1 VIAEPRPTGIDGVGD
16 MPWGTHF
23 CHFYQTEEDLADILM
38 PYFRTGLEA
47 NEFCMMVLFHLTV
60 EEARETFR
68 RSIPKADEYVES
80 GAMEFV
86 PHSEWYLRHGVF
98 DLQRVMEGW
107 QAKLDQA
114 IAKGYSGM
122 RVNGNEAWVTEQEW
136 DAFADYEHRLNQM
149 LVGRRMLVM
158 CTYPLRATTAAE
170 LFDVARTH
178 QFAIA
183 RNNGSQEVFETPDL
197 RLAKEELRKL
207 NAELEKRVEERTREL
222 NDSNVA
228 LALMNEKL
236 RESERQLRALSS
248 KVLSARE
255 EEGTRIARELHDELG
270 SALTGLKWELEALNH
285 EFSAWR
291 DQPEQ
296 SALQRR
302 TRAMVKLADAMIG
315 SVRRIAS
322 ELRPSILD
330 DLGLVDAIEWLAA
343 QFRSRTGIQCRCRPP
358 AGPVD
363 LTAEQST
370 AVFRIFQETLTNILR
385 HARATEIE
393 VSMDRGPDKFT
404 LTVKDDGRGFDEADE
419 KGQSLGL
426 LGMRERARLIG
437 GKVEILSEQGGGTT
451 VLVEI
456 PLGRAL

>member
-23 CHFYQTEEDLADILM
+23 CHFYQTDDDLVDILM
-38 PYFRTGLEA
+38 PYFRSGLEA
-47 NEFCMMVLFHLTV
+47 NEFCMMVLFHLSV

-68 RSIPKADEYVES
+68 RNVPRADEYVAS

-86 PHSEWYLRHGVF
+86 PHSEWYLRQGVF
-98 DLQRVMEGW
+98 DLHRVMDGW
-107 QAKLDQA
+107 QEKLDRA
-114 IAKGYSGM
+114 LAKGYAGM
-122 RVNGNEAWVTEQEW
+122 RINGNEAWVTKQEW
-136 DAFADYEHRLNQM
+136 DAFADYEHRLNQL

-158 CTYPLRATTAAE
+158 CTYPLRVTTAAE

-183 RNNGSQEVFETPDL
+183 RNNGSWEVFETPDL

-207 NAELEKRVEERTREL
+207 NAELEQRVAERTREL
-222 NDSNVA
+222 NDTNVA

-236 RESERQLRALSS
+236 RDSERQLRALSS

-285 EFSAWR
+285 EFSTWR
-291 DQPEQ
+291 DEPEQ
-296 SALQRR
+296 SALQRK
-302 TRAMVKLADAMIG
+302 TQAMVNLADVMIR

-330 DLGLVDAIEWLAA
+330 DLGLVDAIEWLAG
-343 QFRSRTGIQCRCRPP
+343 QFQSRTGIKCRCAR
-358 AGPVD
+358 AGGHVG
-363 LTAEQST
+363 LTPEQAT

-385 HARATEIE
+385 HARATEID
-393 VSMDRGPDKFT
+393 VSIEQGADKFT
-404 LTVKDDGRGFDEADE
+404 LTVKDNGKGFKETDEP
-419 KGQSLGL
+419 GQSLGL

-437 GKVEILSEQGGGTT
+437 GKIEISSAEGGGTT
-451 VLVEI
+451 VLLDI
-456 PLGRAL
+456 PAGVGS